1 MTEISP
7 KKQQIYLEA
16 ARLFHHR
23 GYAATSMR
31 AIADAVDLE
40 VSSLYS
46 HIRSK
51 EELLHEICF
60 RVAGQFLEAIRQIRQ
75 KWDDPR
81 VQLEELLRFH
91 LRLALED
98 PTSATVFSDEWKHLR
113 TDELA
118 VFLDQRKQ
126 YEQQFLGIIREGQ
139 ATGIFRDQ
147 QANWIMH
154 TMISSLSW
162 LYRTRTNWKQGEQE
176 QLMALLLTMNMN
188 GIIKSNSL

>member
-139 ATGIFRDQ
+139 AMGIFSGSASQLDHAYDDFQ
-147 QANWIMH
+147 FVLV
-154 TMISSLSW
+154 ISNTNKLEAG
-162 LYRTRTNWKQGEQE
+162 RTRTIDGVVINDEHEWYH
-176 QLMALLLTMNMN
+176 
-188 GIIKSNSL
+188 